1 MRRSVLLN
9 HDLRS
14 LDDGCHGIALLELEF
29 VGTASADQAFDQ
41 IVTDSHD
48 HMGHHVTQLD
58 FLDFPAQFVASRYR
72 HVDHYKTAGSLVMN
86 LRRFIG
92 TAILGLAFLCRVSEA
107 QQITLAV
114 AADLQFAME
123 DIAARFQR
131 ETRKIVKIIY
141 GSSGT
146 FFQQIPSDA
155 PFDMFFSANLEYRKK
170 LQAAGLILSG

>member
-1 MRRSVLLN
+1 
-9 HDLRS
+9 
-14 LDDGCHGIALLELEF
+14 
-29 VGTASADQAFDQ
+29 
-41 IVTDSHD
+41 
-48 HMGHHVTQLD
+48 
-58 FLDFPAQFVASRYR
+58 
-72 HVDHYKTAGSLVMN
+72 MN